1 MELKFFLGIG
11 IVLVIVYLEV
21 RLSSRENP
29 WLGLI
34 PIVLVAAFFLSMTAW
49 AYRETDHYHTASVS
63 GELPNGCMAAIELT
77 LNEKKEVVAS
87 SGIEITDESGEV
99 VEIIS
104 TDREEYQVIQKRIAP
119 QFTVKEH
126 VADQPDFENG
136 VHYGGETMSRSAYL
150 LFLFIVE
157 IPLILIY
164 GIRRYQY
171 RRKKRLAE
179 LREMNIKLL

>member
-1 MELKFFLGIG
+1 MGLKFFLGIG
-11 IVLVIVYLEV
+11 ATLIIVYLEV
-21 RLSSRENP
+21 RLSSKKQS

-34 PIVLVAAFFLSMTAW
+34 PIVLVAALFLSITAG

-63 GELPNGCMAAIELT
+63 GELPNGCMAGIELT

-99 VEIIS
+99 MEIIS

-119 QFTVKEH
+119 QFTVKEN
-126 VADQPDFENG
+126 VADWSDIENG
-136 VHYGGETMSRSAYL
+136 VHYGSQTMSRSA
-150 LFLFIVE
+150 FLYFMIIVE